1 MSALI
6 SIVSPV
12 YKAETIISELA
23 RRIVESISSVTS
35 NFELILVC
43 DGSPDDSWQEIIK
56 ACHSDKRIKGI
67 NLTRNFGQDYAIE
80 AGISAAQGEWV
91 VVMDCDLQD
100 DPFDIPN
107 LYAKALE
114 GYDIVFALRKERKD
128 SFLKKLSSKAFYSV
142 FNYLTDTKQDS
153 RIGNF
158 GIFHSKVIHCMAQMH
173 DSVRNFTTMI
183 HWTGFSIGYVD
194 ISRERRFDGRS
205 AYSLTKLFS
214 YSKDIIVAF
223 SNKPL
228 TLMIKLGF
236 LLSLISFFVGGYYF
250 VQYMRGITDVNGY
263 TSLIVSLWFL
273 AGLII
278 MFMGVLGL
286 YLGKIFDNTKQR
298 PHFVISEK
306 VNF

>member
-1 MSALI
+1 MSVLI

-12 YKAETIISELA
+12 YKAETIVAELS
-23 RRIVESISSVTS
+23 RRVVESVTS
-35 NFELILVC
+35 VTSDFELILVC
-43 DGSPDDSWQEIIK
+43 DGSPDDSWKEICK
-56 ACHSDKRIKGI
+56 VCSTDKRIKGI
-67 NLTRNFGQDYAIE
+67 KLTRNFGQDYAIE
-80 AGISAAQGEWV
+80 AGLSVAKGEWV

-100 DPFDIPN
+100 DPQDIPT

-114 GYDIVFALRKERKD
+114 GYDVVFALRKERKD
-128 SFLKKLSSKAFYSV
+128 GFFKKLSSKAFYSV

-158 GIFHSKVIHCMAQMH
+158 GIFHSKVIRCVEQMH

-183 HWTGFSIGYVD
+183 HWTGFDIGYVS
-194 ISRERRFDGRS
+194 ISRGERFDGKS
-205 AYSLTKLFS
+205 AYSFAKLFS

-228 TLMIKLGF
+228 TLMVKLGF
-236 LLSLISFFVGGYYF
+236 LLSLLAFVVGIYYF
-250 VQYMRGITDVNGY
+250 VQYTRGVTDVDGY

-286 YLGKIFDNTKQR
+286 YLSKIFDNTKQR
-298 PHFVISEK
+298 PHFVVGEK
-306 VNF
+306 LNF